1 MLAHIRSF
9 LKYLKRLFFSVTIFV
24 MYLQRLQE
32 NYQIINGLFLPKGI
46 SINDYIKKDEFSLKY
61 ETKELL
67 LFRRWEKVVI
77 FVKSF

>member
-1 MLAHIRSF
+1 MLAYIKSF
-9 LKYLKRLFFSVTIFV
+9 LKYLERLFFSVTIFV
-24 MYLQRLQE
+24 MYLRRLQE

-67 LFRRWEKVVI
+67 PFRRWEKVVI